1 MNKMAAIGERIKD
14 KLMAIAVSDKPK
26 RVYMPTSSGNI
37 DVRGDR
43 ITTIPKIVEEK
54 VKEIEV
60 NEVEPPYSYVR
71 IRYDN
76 KINEYIY
83 EVIEPELD
91 EDEEALLEAV
101 KNRLL
106 DELELVELDS
116 MKEKV
121 SYLEKKVKEIFMEI
135 DVKVRPVS
143 EKRIQYYI
151 RRDFLGFGPI
161 HVIMNDK
168 NPEDISC
175 DGVGIP
181 IFVFH
186 RKYGSMK
193 SNVIFE
199 DAAELDNFVVW
210 IAQRSGKH
218 ISVSDPMLD
227 ATMPDGSRL
236 QETLGTHVTQKGSSF
251 TIRRFEEEP
260 YTPINLIHFKTFN
273 PEMMAYTWIAIETGK
288 SMLICGGTASGKT
301 TTLNALLLFIPP
313 QMKIVSIE
321 DTREL
326 NLPHENWV
334 PLLTRSG
341 FGESDD
347 TGKKAGEIDMFE
359 LLQAALRQ
367 RPQYLM
373 VGEVRGAE
381 AYVVFQAMATG
392 KSAYTT
398 FHADDVQTMVNRMEN
413 EPINLPRALV
423 GALDIVLLQ
432 GKVKVGTKMVRRIKA
447 VTEVVG
453 VDPDTNELITN
464 KAYTW
469 NPADDSFNYSGH
481 SYVYSRVA
489 QAKNWTSREMD
500 KEVKRRKLVLDYMD
514 RKGIDNY
521 REFAHITA
529 SYYRDRNSVMDMVKE
544 FMEEEGI

>member
-1 MNKMAAIGERIKD
+1 MATIGD
-14 KLMAIAVSDKPK
+14 KLKEKLMNSAISDTPK
-26 RVYMPTSSGNI
+26 RVYMPATSG
-37 DVRGDR
+37 RKGDEK

-54 VKEIEV
+54 VKEIEITPI
-60 NEVEPPYSYVR
+60 EEPYSYVR

-76 KINEYIY
+76 RINEYIY

-91 EDEEALLEAV
+91 EDEEALLEIV
-101 KNRLL
+101 KDRLI
-106 DELELVELDS
+106 ENLELVELD
-116 MKEKV
+116 KEKEREE
-121 SYLEKKVKEIFMEI
+121 YLKTKVRSIFNEI
-135 DVKVRPVS
+135 DVKVRPIS

-151 RRDFLGFGPI
+151 KRDFLGFGPI
-161 HVIMNDK
+161 HVIMNDL

-193 SNVIFE
+193 SNVVFE
-199 DAAELDNFVVW
+199 DAEELDNFVVW

-218 ISVSDPMLD
+218 ISVADPMLD

-273 PEMMAYTWIAIETGK
+273 PEMMAYAWIAIETGK

-326 NLPHENWV
+326 NLPHDNWV

-341 FGESDD
+341 FGETDD

-489 QAKNWTSREMD
+489 QGKNWTSREMER
-500 KEVKRRKLVLDYMD
+500 EVKRRKMVLDYMD
-514 RKGIDNY
+514 KKDITNY
-521 REFAHITA
+521 RDFAHITA
-529 SYYRDRNSVMDMVKE
+529 SYYRDRNSVMEMVRE
-544 FMEEEGI
+544 YMEEEGL

>member
-1 MNKMAAIGERIKD
+1 MAAIGERIKD